1 MADISSTPEDFSSD
15 PIPVT
20 QAGIQ
25 STPTGLLEAEYTCP
39 ECGAVVVRILGNSIQ
54 YLYTHLHGV
63 SNEPDDQGY
72 VSQVFCHSVIGEGD
86 MIYPARAYVP
96 SLDAGHPFLAVQST
110 VMTTSSQN

>member
-15 PIPVT
+15 PVPVT
-20 QAGIQ
+20 LAGNQ
-25 STPTGLLEAEYTCP
+25 STLTGLLEAEYTCP

-72 VSQVFCHSVIGEGD
+72 VSLVFCHSVIGEGG
-86 MIYPARAYVP
+86 MIYPPRIYVP
-96 SLDAGHPFLAVQST
+96 PVDAEHPYLAVQSS
-110 VMTTSSQN
+110 VMTSLSQN